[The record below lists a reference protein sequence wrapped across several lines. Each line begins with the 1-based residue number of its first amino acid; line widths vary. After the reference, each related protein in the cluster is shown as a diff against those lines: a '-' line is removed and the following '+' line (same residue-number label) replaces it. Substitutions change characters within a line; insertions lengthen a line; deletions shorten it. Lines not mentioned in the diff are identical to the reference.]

1 MKKLREIITLLAGC
15 AICGNAA
22 AIPFT
27 IDSINVD
34 LGSAASILEVNQL
47 FNAPQTYDLE
57 IGTPLTDPFF
67 EIGFQSGLD
76 PLWFFAANDL
86 SVSLNWTAPAASGS
100 FSFSGI
106 TAGII
111 FGANNGLGIVKWD
124 SASADGDFDGDFTVA
139 MDPITLFSASSPG
152 VVGGSQTLTSYTGS
166 YNTISGAGGGGAVS
180 VAEPAS
186 LSLLAIGLLGFGW
199 ITKAC
204 GKRERSKLFA

>member
-27 IDSINVD
+27 IDSINID
-34 LGSAASILEVNQL
+34 LGSAASILEVTQL

-57 IGTPLTDPFF
+57 IGDPRTDPFF

-111 FGANNGLGIVKWD
+111 FGANNGFGIVKWD
-124 SASADGDFDGDFTVA
+124 SVSADGDFDGDFTVA

-152 VVGGSQTLTSYTGS
+152 VVGGSQTLISYTGN
-166 YNTISGAGGGGAVS
+166 YNSAGGGGTVS
-180 VAEPAS
+180 VVEPAS

-199 ITKAC
+199 TTKTRR
-204 GKRERSKLFA
+204 KRERSNISA

>member
-152 VVGGSQTLTSYTGS
+152 VVGGSQTLISYTGN
-166 YNTISGAGGGGAVS
+166 YNSAGGGGTVS
-180 VAEPAS
+180 VVEPAS

-199 ITKAC
+199 TTKTRR
-204 GKRERSKLFA
+204 KRERSNISA